1 MKRRKVNM
9 ENMNDHAVGI
19 DIGEKESV
27 ATYMSPSGDVIEQFA
42 FPMNP
47 EGYKEFREKIP
58 SETRIAFE
66 ASGLA
71 YVVFNKL
78 KSLGYESITVAHPK
92 MISWI
97 VKSKRKNDHVDL
109 VKLAKLHLVNMIP
122 ESHLLSEE
130 ERIFRDLLI
139 QRAKLGQEI
148 TKMKTS
154 IISYL
159 KREGLFDSL
168 PESSENFSD
177 KRRKAMESIRFNND
191 KDVVFKTMLNRL
203 KFLEDQ
209 IPPLE
214 ERIKSRARESEDVK
228 LLMSIPGIDY
238 YLASLLSSY
247 IGDVHRFP
255 NESKLASFFGIVPSN
270 RDSSSITRRG
280 HMSKEGASTARWA
293 LSIAVDTVKIRNK
306 PIMEYYN
313 HQKERTGSGKLAH
326 VLTMRKLIR
335 MIYFMLSNG
344 KPWKYENI
352 ALTDR
357 KVSDLEDD

>member
-1 MKRRKVNM
+1 M
-9 ENMNDHAVGI
+9 
-19 DIGEKESV
+19 
-27 ATYMSPSGDVIEQFA
+27 
-42 FPMNP
+42 
-47 EGYKEFREKIP
+47 
-58 SETRIAFE
+58 
-66 ASGLA
+66 A

-92 MISWI
+92 VLSWI
-97 VKSKRKNDHVDL
+97 VKSKRENDHVDS
-109 VKLAKLHLVNMIP
+109 VKLAKLHLVNVIP

-130 ERIFRDLLI
+130 DRIFRDLLI
-139 QRAKLGQEI
+139 QRAKLGQEVSR
-148 TKMKTS
+148 MKTS

-159 KREGLFDSL
+159 KREGLYDTI
-168 PESSENFSD
+168 PESSENFSE
-177 KRRKAMESIRFNND
+177 KRRKAMESIKFNND

-209 IPPLE
+209 NHPIE
-214 ERIKSRARESEDVK
+214 ERIRSRARESEDVK

-247 IGDVHRFP
+247 IGDIKRFP

-293 LSIAVDTVKIRNK
+293 LSMAVDTVKIRNK

-313 HQKERTGSGKLAH
+313 HQKERTGSGNRPMCL
-326 VLTMRKLIR
+326 L
-335 MIYFMLSNG
+335 
-344 KPWKYENI
+344 
-352 ALTDR
+352 
-357 KVSDLEDD
+357 